1 MSSTLTV
8 ADSEE
13 ILLAGYAMRASESA
27 GREHPEPQHSYRSAF
42 QRDRDRITHCAA
54 FRRLSYK
61 TQVFTGD
68 MTSGDAKSGTSK
80 SGVTKSGDR
89 GDYHRTRLTHTLEVA
104 SIARTLA
111 RALRLNEDLVEALA
125 LLHDIG
131 HPPFGH
137 AGEEVLDKR
146 LAGQGRFNHNDQ
158 ALRIVQRLEI
168 RYPSFPGLNL
178 SREVL
183 EGQTTRGGKGR
194 SQQATT
200 LSPLLEVQVVDAADS
215 IAYDAH
221 DADDALEWGLLTIDD
236 LTEVSLWRDAANR
249 VRKQHGSLTELQLR
263 RAVIHALIDAEVSN
277 MVSTARQQIEQLDLQ
292 STDDVRQSPR
302 LLTPPPEIASQ
313 KSQLQAFLFARV
325 YRHPRVLEQR
335 EATTHELGALFD
347 HYSEH
352 PEQLPTLY
360 QEIADQEGTP
370 RAAADYVA
378 SHTDRSAREAYRQL

>member
-1 MSSTLTV
+1 MVSTLTV

-13 ILLAGYAMRASESA
+13 ILLAGYAMRATESA
-27 GREHPEPQHSYRSAF
+27 GREHPEPPHPYRSAF

-68 MTSGDAKSGTSK
+68 MSSGDTRSGE
-80 SGVTKSGDR
+80 R

-146 LAGQGRFNHNDQ
+146 LEGYGRFNHNDQ

-183 EGQTTRGGKGR
+183 QGQATRGGEGR
-194 SQQATT
+194 RKNATA

-236 LTEVSLWRDAANR
+236 LMEVSLWRNAANR
-249 VRKQHGSLTELQLR
+249 VREHYGSLTELQLR
-263 RAVIHALIDAEVSN
+263 RAVIHALIDAEVSS
-277 MVSTARQQIEQLDLQ
+277 MVSTARRQIDQLDLQ
-292 STDDVRQSPR
+292 STDEVQQAPR
-302 LLTPPPEIASQ
+302 LLVPPPELADQ
-313 KSQLQAFLFARV
+313 KTQLQAFLFARV

-335 EATTHELGALFD
+335 DITTQELGALFD
-347 HYSEH
+347 HYRDH
-352 PEQLPTLY
+352 AEQLPTLY
-360 QEIADQEGTP
+360 QEIAEQSGVP

>member
-1 MSSTLTV
+1 MASTLTV

-13 ILLAGYAMRASESA
+13 ILLAGYAMRATESA
-27 GREHPEPQHSYRSAF
+27 GREHSEPPHPYRSAF

-68 MTSGDAKSGTSK
+68 MSSGDTRSGE
-80 SGVTKSGDR
+80 R

-146 LAGQGRFNHNDQ
+146 LEGHGRFNHNDQ

-183 EGQTTRGGKGR
+183 QGQATRGGEGR
-194 SQQATT
+194 RQQVTA

-236 LTEVSLWRDAANR
+236 LMEVSLWRNAANR
-249 VRKQHGSLTELQLR
+249 VREQHGTLTELQLR
-263 RAVIHALIDAEVSN
+263 RAVIHALIDAEVSS
-277 MVSTARQQIEQLDLQ
+277 MVSTARQQIDQLDLQ
-292 STDDVRQSPR
+292 STDEVQQAPR
-302 LLTPPPEIASQ
+302 LLVPPPELAKQ

-335 EATTHELGALFD
+335 DITTQELGALFD
-347 HYSEH
+347 YYLER
-352 PEQLPTLY
+352 PQQLPALY
-360 QEIADQEGTP
+360 QEIAEQAGVP

-378 SHTDRSAREAYRQL
+378 SHTDRSAREAFNRLHHCG